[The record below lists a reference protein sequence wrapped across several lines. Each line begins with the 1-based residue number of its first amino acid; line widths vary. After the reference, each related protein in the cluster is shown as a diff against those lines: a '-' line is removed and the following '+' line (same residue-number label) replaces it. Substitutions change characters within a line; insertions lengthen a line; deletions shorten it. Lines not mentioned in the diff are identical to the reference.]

1 MLSAL
6 RYSYEKMPA
15 QLRLP
20 MGFMAERRL
29 IYEEIRKAIEVS

>member
-1 MLSAL
+1 MLPAL
-6 RYSYEKMPA
+6 RFNYDRMPA

-29 IYEEIRKAIEVS
+29 IYEEIR